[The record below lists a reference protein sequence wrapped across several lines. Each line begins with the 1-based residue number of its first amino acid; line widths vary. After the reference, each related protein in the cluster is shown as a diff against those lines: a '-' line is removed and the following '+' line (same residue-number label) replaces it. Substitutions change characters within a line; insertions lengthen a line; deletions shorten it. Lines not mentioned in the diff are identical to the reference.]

1 MTFCYT
7 FNQETGYDGEYE
19 TREAALA
26 AAVTHNAE
34 LIDPYTAVW
43 TAQNGR
49 WALGSEFLT
58 GAAPLLIEYARDDN
72 GEAEADAAAPEWLE
86 EVSLEAENTLEQMI
100 KATFDVWCAVHGHTP
115 RLWHVTDVVE
125 HEIGAA
131 T

>member
-1 MTFCYT
+1 MTFCYA
-7 FNQETGYDGEYE
+7 FNQETGYEGEYA

-26 AAVTHNAE
+26 AAVAHNAE
-34 LIDPYTAVW
+34 LIDPYTTVW

-58 GAAPLLIEYARDDN
+58 GAAALLIEYARDNN

-86 EVSLEAENTLEQMI
+86 EVSAEAEADLAYMI
-100 KATFDVWCAVHGHTP
+100 KTTFDAWCPAHGHTP

-125 HEIGAA
+125 HAIGAPE
-131 T
+131 